1 MTSWLLIRRL
11 RGPAF
16 LLLIGVMA
24 LLHEWAGFGFTR
36 SWPLLLILAGLLS
49 LAERAAL
56 AQANREDY
64 DPITGQPR
72 PPDTTIYGGP
82 GSSIVPASAAPITPM
97 TPPGSESG
105 TGRS

>member
-1 MTSWLLIRRL
+1 MMNWLLIRRL

-24 LLHEWAGFGFTR
+24 MLHEWGDFGFSR
-36 SWPLLLILAGLLS
+36 SWPLLLILAGLFS

-56 AQANREDY
+56 SQARLEDF

-72 PPDTTIYGGP
+72 TPGTAAYGTP
-82 GSSIVPASAAPITPM
+82 GTSIVPANAAPITPDA
-97 TPPGSESG
+97 PGSESG
-105 TGRS
+105 AGRP

>member
-1 MTSWLLIRRL
+1 MTQWLLIRRL

-24 LLHEWAGFGFTR
+24 LLQEWGDFGFSR
-36 SWPLLLILAGLLS
+36 SWPLLLILAGVMS

-56 AQANREDY
+56 AQATLEGY
-64 DPITGQPR
+64 DPVTGQPR

-82 GSSIVPASAAPITPM
+82 GSSIIPT
-97 TPPGSESG
+97 TPPSTSGSDPRV
-105 TGRS
+105 GRS